1 MQEPKI
7 IKMNRRQALKNLG
20 YGAGFLMVG
29 PTTLSI
35 LQSCKNEPEYEWQ
48 PVFLSAGHGLVLTK
62 ILDIIIPTTETPG
75 ANDVNV
81 AQFIDA
87 YMNEVPSP
95 EDRQKFKRNAE
106 AFSQAFKNEL
116 EKNAE
121 EGEPEDFSIIIKKF
135 LEATPAQKEEFAR
148 RTTETQDP
156 IDKTPDEEY
165 LFSPGDADALAFA
178 YLKDV
183 RDMGIWAWKT
193 SEEIGENVLWYDP
206 IPGEYIPCAP
216 LTDLGNG
223 KAMSL

>member
-1 MQEPKI
+1 
-7 IKMNRRQALKNLG
+7 MNRRQALKNLG
-20 YGAGFLMVG
+20 YGAGIFVVG
-29 PTTLSI
+29 PTALSI
-35 LQSCKNEPEYEWQ
+35 LQSCTNEPEYEWK
-48 PVFLSAGHGLVLTK
+48 PVFLSAGHGLVLTR
-62 ILDIIIPTTETPG
+62 ILDILIPATETPG

-95 EDRQKFKRNAE
+95 EDKLNFKRSAE

-116 EKNAE
+116 EKDAE
-121 EGEPEDFSIIIKKF
+121 KGEDQDFTRIVKKYF
-135 LEATPAQKEEFAR
+135 EATPAQKEEFAR

-156 IDKTPDEEY
+156 IDKTPEDEQ
-165 LFSPGDADALAFA
+165 LFSPEEADALAFT
-178 YLKDV
+178 YLKNI

-206 IPGEYIPCAP
+206 VPGEYIPCAP
-216 LTDLGNG
+216 LTELGNG

>member
-1 MQEPKI
+1 MK
-7 IKMNRRQALKNLG
+7 RRQALKHIG
-20 YGAGFLMVG
+20 YGAGLFVVG
-29 PTTLSI
+29 PSALSI
-35 LQSCKNEPEYEWQ
+35 LQSCTNEPEYEWQ
-48 PVFLSAGHGLVLTK
+48 PIFLSAGHGLILTK

-95 EDRQKFKRNAE
+95 EDRKRFKRSAE
-106 AFSQAFKNEL
+106 AFSQAFKNEI
-116 EKNAE
+116 EKEAE
-121 EGEPEDFSIIIKKF
+121 EGEPQDFSRIVKKF
-135 LEATPAQKEEFAR
+135 LDATPAQKEEFAR

-156 IDKTPDEEY
+156 IDQTPEDEY
-165 LFSPGDADALAFA
+165 LFSLEEADSLAFS
-178 YLKDV
+178 YLKDI

-216 LTDLGNG
+216 LTELGSG